1 MSSEELVILFGISY
15 KPVVALLAGVGLL
28 VLSLGVI
35 SALILVLFTLCRR
48 LLNLRRG
55 SRPGNSHERKGFV
68 LEWMK

>member
-1 MSSEELVILFGISY
+1 MSSEELVILFGVSQ

-28 VLSLGVI
+28 VLS
-35 SALILVLFTLCRR
+35 LVLFTLCRR

>member
-15 KPVVALLAGVGLL
+15 RPIAALLMGVGLI

-35 SALILVLFTLCRR
+35 SALLLVLFTLCRR
-48 LLNLRRG
+48 LLDLRRG
-55 SRPGNSHERKGFV
+55 PLSRKSHERKDFV

>member
-15 KPVVALLAGVGLL
+15 RPIAALLMGFGLI

-35 SALILVLFTLCRR
+35 STLILVLFTLCRR
-48 LLNLRRG
+48 LLDLRRG
-55 SRPGNSHERKGFV
+55 SRSGNSHERNSFV